1 MTSFHEIQGHK
12 DSRSEI
18 KKATRWFD
26 DLDRTHGA
34 RFPLSGYGLS
44 ATPFAP

>member
-1 MTSFHEIQGHK
+1 MTIHEIL
-12 DSRSEI
+12 
-18 KKATRWFD
+18 ATRLLPAVKFRWFD